1 MKFYVEINGD
11 KNYIDEGVAEKY
23 ALYEGYVTPFTRL
36 KIKKEED
43 IVVAT
48 EIKKAETPIPKA
60 IDANDSEASSD
71 ITGPD
76 EVDDS
81 DDQINAVIE
90 TTSEFAAASD
100 EPLTDAKE
108 TNEALSKS
116 EDMDVNES
124 ATLVSGQPLLRNNFK
139 ALLRGDMNNCD
150 NCMFSGWVKDSEQ
163 LKCHNPRSKDYK
175 TENPV
180 NFTCPEWTADNQ
192 IEQA

>member
-43 IVVAT
+43 FVVAT
-48 EIKKAETPIPKA
+48 EIKETETPIPPA
-60 IDANDSEASSD
+60 IDVNDSEASSD

-76 EVDDS
+76 EIDDS
-81 DDQINAVIE
+81 DDQIDAVIE
-90 TTSEFAAASD
+90 TTSEFATASD

-124 ATLVSGQPLLRNNFK
+124 AILV
-139 ALLRGDMNNCD
+139 RG
-150 NCMFSGWVKDSEQ
+150 
-163 LKCHNPRSKDYK
+163 
-175 TENPV
+175 
-180 NFTCPEWTADNQ
+180 
-192 IEQA
+192 